1 MYTAKFKR
9 RPLMVAASFAAL
21 PLVALGLVMLPNPT
35 VAQDA
40 GKAARELATS
50 TSADRHERLLEL
62 ARKEGEL
69 NVYHVYP
76 ALPAL
81 IQAFTQKYGFKVKAW
96 RAGSEAVLQRIS
108 AEARG
113 RRHEVD
119 VVQNNAPENEA
130 AWREKL
136 LLEVAS
142 PHYKDL
148 MPGVVPAHHGYA
160 GFTLDIWTAAY
171 NTQAVKKEEL
181 PKSYADLADPRWKG
195 RLAIE
200 ANNHAWFGSLLS
212 ELGEA
217 QGQKLFDNIV
227 STNGIGARKGHSVLA
242 NLVASGDIPL
252 ALTVYS
258 WIPEQLKKKGAPI
271 ENHVIQPL
279 LAQPSTIAVMQRAP
293 NPATALLFHDFL
305 LSPEGQQLLAD
316 NRFVPT
322 SRAQS
327 NPLLRLPMKM
337 LDPVRV
343 LDWQDKWQK
352 TFDDTIVKRARP

>member
-1 MYTAKFKR
+1 MTRTSWK
-9 RPLMVAASFAAL
+9 
-21 PLVALGLVMLPNPT
+21 PLVAALLLVL
-35 VAQDA
+35 VQFSAAAQDA
-40 GKAARELATS
+40 GKAARELAAYAG
-50 TSADRHERLLEL
+50 ADRHDRLLEL

-76 ALPAL
+76 ALPA
-81 IQAFTQKYGFKVKAW
+81 IISAFTKKYGLKVKAW
-96 RAGSEAVLQRIS
+96 RSGSEAVLQRIS

-113 RRHEVD
+113 NRHEVD
-119 VVQNNAPENEA
+119 IVQNNAPENEA

-136 LLEVAS
+136 LLEVVS

-148 MPGVVPAHHGYA
+148 MAGVVPAHNGYA

-171 NTQAVKKEEL
+171 NTQAVKKEDL

-195 RLAIE
+195 RLGIE
-200 ANNHAWFGSLLS
+200 ANNHAWFGALLA

-217 QGQKLFDNIV
+217 QGQKIFDNIV
-227 STNGIGARKGHSVLA
+227 ATNGIGARKGHSVLA

-279 LAQPSTIAVMQRAP
+279 LAQPSTIGVMRRAP

-305 LSPEGQQLLAD
+305 LSAEGQKLLAD
-316 NRFVPT
+316 NQFVPT
-322 SRAQS
+322 SRVQD
-327 NPLLRLPMKM
+327 NPLSRVPMKM
-337 LDPVRV
+337 LDPARV
-343 LDWQDKWQK
+343 LDMQDKWLK
-352 TFDDTIVKRARP
+352 NFEDTVVRRAK

>member
-1 MYTAKFKR
+1 MFKFTR
-9 RPLMVAASFAAL
+9 RSMIAAL
-21 PLVALGLVMLPNPT
+21 ALPALHGAVL
-35 VAQDA
+35 AQDS
-40 GKAARELATS
+40 GKAARDLAT
-50 TSADRHERLLEL
+50 TSGADRHDRLLEL

-81 IQAFTQKYGFKVKAW
+81 IAAFTQKYGLKVKAW
-96 RAGSEAVLQRIS
+96 RSGSEAVLQRIS

-113 RRHEVD
+113 RRFEVD

-136 LLEVAS
+136 LMEVVS

-148 MPGVVPAHHGYA
+148 MPGVVPAHNGYA

-171 NTQAVKKEEL
+171 NTHAVRKEDL
-181 PKSYADLADPRWKG
+181 PRSYADLADPRWKG
-195 RLAIE
+195 RLGIE
-200 ANNHAWFGSLLS
+200 ANNHAWFGTLMS

-217 QGQKLFDNIV
+217 QGQKLFDTIV
-227 STNGIGARKGHSVLA
+227 GSNGIGARKGHSVLA

-279 LAQPSTIAVMQRAP
+279 LAQPSTIGVMQRAP
-293 NPATALLFHDFL
+293 NPASALLFHDFL

-316 NRFVPT
+316 QRFVPT
-322 SRAQS
+322 SRHQS

-337 LDPVRV
+337 LDPARV
-343 LDWQDKWQK
+343 LDMQDKWIK
-352 TFDDTIVKRARP
+352 SFEDTVVKRAR